1 MLSAFFIFLTERS
14 PKIKRGLWR
23 FWYQF
28 LARRIR
34 KLEWTFM
41 NYGFADPDG
50 EPLSLTEADEPN
62 RYFIQLYHHVAT
74 AVDLSGRKVLEVGS
88 GRGGGADY
96 IARCLGPA
104 SVTGLDYSAE
114 AIAFCKEI
122 YQTKNLTFR
131 EGDAESLCFEEDS
144 FDVVL
149 NVESSHCYGSMDAF
163 CREVF
168 RVLKPGGF
176 FSWTDLRE
184 VEPAKKLEGPF
195 KMAGFE
201 VESQADITS
210 QVLHALD
217 LITETKQEAINN
229 MVPRILRTAF
239 RDFAA
244 VKDSKVYNLLKDHG
258 LVYSKFLLRKPGGG
272 YCALR

>member
-1 MLSAFFIFLTERS
+1 
-14 PKIKRGLWR
+14 
-23 FWYQF
+23 
-28 LARRIR
+28 
-34 KLEWTFM
+34 M

-50 EPLSLTEADEPN
+50 EPLPLKEADESD

-88 GRGGGADY
+88 GRGGGANY
-96 IARCLGPA
+96 VARCLGPD
-104 SVTGLDYSAE
+104 SVTGLDYSAN
-114 AIAFCKEI
+114 AVAFCKEI
-122 YQTKNLTFR
+122 YRAENLTFR
-131 EGDAESLCFEEDS
+131 EGDAESLRFGDDS

-176 FSWTDLRE
+176 FSWADLRE
-184 VEPAKKLEGPF
+184 VGLAKKLEGQF
-195 KMAGFE
+195 EAAGFE
-201 VESQADITS
+201 IESQTDITP

-229 MVPRILRTAF
+229 MVPRILRPAF

-244 VKDSKVYNLLKDHG
+244 VKDSKVYTLFKDRNW
-258 LVYSKFLLRKPGGG
+258 VYSKFLLRKP
-272 YCALR
+272 